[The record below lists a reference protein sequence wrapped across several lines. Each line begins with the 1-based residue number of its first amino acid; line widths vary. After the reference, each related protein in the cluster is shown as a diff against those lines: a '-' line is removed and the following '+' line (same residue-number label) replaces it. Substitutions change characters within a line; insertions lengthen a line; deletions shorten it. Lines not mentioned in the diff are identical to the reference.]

1 MNMEETLSEG
11 RQLCTFFVDGE
22 LYGLPIDQ
30 ILEVLTDR
38 PLTGVPLAPPT
49 VAGLIN
55 LRGQIVVAVDMRR
68 RLELTPRADDRQ
80 SMNVVVRHQDNV
92 VSLLVDEI
100 GDVISVAEDCFEEPP
115 ETLEGVVRNLIHGA
129 YKLEDRLLLL
139 LDAEEV
145 LNLKEEGE

>member
-1 MNMEETLSEG
+1 
-11 RQLCTFFVDGE
+11 
-22 LYGLPIDQ
+22 
-30 ILEVLTDR
+30 
-38 PLTGVPLAPPT
+38 LTGVPLAPPT